1 MFVKMTILKRLMKE
15 AYKGNGLTLANNGEA
30 IMIAGTYW
38 QMEIKRALM
47 PKELL
52 AAIIE
57 LAGALPDAG
66 ERYIC
71 DKGGNRKEFG
81 KPMEINPEKC
91 EAEYIV
97 TSAALL
103 STTGVRQR
111 ILQNYGTGA
120 IELINEVFIDLVYKA
135 EKDLSMPEPAGPYI
149 KPGMFALWDNGLM
162 KFKAYLRHDKEN
174 KEMLKA
180 LSNVDLTPP
189 SMRAQV

>member
-1 MFVKMTILKRLMKE
+1 MFVKMSILKRLMKE
-15 AYKGNGLTLANNGEA
+15 AYKTGLVLANNGEA

-71 DKGGNRKEFG
+71 DKGGNQKEFG
-81 KPMEINPEKC
+81 KPMEINPEGC

-97 TSAALL
+97 TNVTLL
-103 STTGVRQR
+103 SGTGTEQR
-111 ILQNYGTGA
+111 ILQNYGTGD
-120 IELINEVFIDLVYKA
+120 IELINEVFIDLIYKA
-135 EKDLSMPEPAGPYI
+135 EKDLSMPEPEGPYCR
-149 KPGMFALWDNGLM
+149 PGMCVLWDNGLM
-162 KFKAYLRHDKEN
+162 RFKAYLRHDDEN
-174 KEMLKA
+174 EEMLKE

-189 SMRAQV
+189 HMRAQA

>member
-1 MFVKMTILKRLMKE
+1 MFVKMSILKKLMKE
-15 AYKGNGLTLANNGEA
+15 AYKSGLILANNGET
-30 IMIAGTYW
+30 IMIAGNYW

-71 DKGGNRKEFG
+71 DKGGNQKEFG
-81 KPMEINPEKC
+81 KPMEINPEGC

-97 TSAALL
+97 TNVTLL
-103 STTGVRQR
+103 SGTGTEQR

-120 IELINEVFIDLVYKA
+120 IELINEVFIDLIYKA
-135 EKDLSMPEPAGPYI
+135 DKDLSMPEPAGPYCR
-149 KPGMFALWDNGLM
+149 PGMSCVPCGITG
-162 KFKAYLRHDKEN
+162 
-174 KEMLKA
+174 
-180 LSNVDLTPP
+180 S
-189 SMRAQV
+189 

>member
-1 MFVKMTILKRLMKE
+1 MFVKMSILKRLMKE

-71 DKGGNRKEFG
+71 DKGGNQKEFG
-81 KPMEINPEKC
+81 KPMEINPEGC
-91 EAEYIV
+91 ETEYIV
-97 TSAALL
+97 TNVTLL
-103 STTGVRQR
+103 SGTGTEQR
-111 ILQNYGTGA
+111 ILQNYWTRD
-120 IELINEVFIDLVYKA
+120 IELINEVFVDLIYKA
-135 EKDLSMPEPAGPYI
+135 EKDLSMPEPKGPYCR
-149 KPGMFALWDNGLM
+149 PGMCALWDNGLM
-162 KFKAYLRHDKEN
+162 RFKAYLRHDDEN
-174 KEMLKA
+174 EEMLKE
-180 LSNVDLTPP
+180 LSNVDLTQQH
-189 SMRAQV
+189 MRA